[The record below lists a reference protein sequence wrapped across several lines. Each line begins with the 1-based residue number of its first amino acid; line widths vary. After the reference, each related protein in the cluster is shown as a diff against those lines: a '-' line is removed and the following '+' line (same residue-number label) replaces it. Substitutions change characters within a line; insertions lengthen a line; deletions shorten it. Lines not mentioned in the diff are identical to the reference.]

1 MIRFLQ
7 HSEIDPDKW
16 NQAVRNS
23 LSPNVLAEY
32 ELLDLLTGDDTWH
45 ALVDDDYQ
53 AVMPLPTRQ
62 KGVLKYVYTPFFLPQ
77 MGIFYR
83 QELHPE
89 ETDAFLQEISKHYVL
104 ADVLL
109 NETQVSQKPY
119 NSNFT
124 SYKLDLQ
131 PAYNELFSQFH
142 ENTRR
147 NIKKG
152 EKMSCRVTV
161 GEESVADIIALFET
175 NKGSEEA
182 VHFRENDYARLQRIS
197 DYLLKHNLLDIYG
210 VRTADGQLAAGA
222 LFVKDGERR
231 WFWFSGRDNRLSESK
246 PMFLLLDAYIRDHA
260 ESDLY
265 LDFNGSSN
273 PNVARLYQG
282 FGSSKRSVTAYGIP
296 RNMRIPFS
304 SVPVTLPRPV
314 SIVTLLIVLLC
325 RH

>member
-1 MIRFLQ
+1 MIRYLK
-7 HSEIDPDKW
+7 HSEIDPEKW

-53 AVMPLPTRQ
+53 AVMPLPTRK

-83 QELHPE
+83 QEIPMFKYDWFLE
-89 ETDAFLQEISKHYVL
+89 EVSKHYVL

-109 NETQVSQKPY
+109 NEQNAWDWKKELTPYFVSYALP
-119 NSNFT
+119 
-124 SYKLDLQ
+124 LQ
-131 PAYNELFSQFH
+131 QSYNELYNRFH

-147 NIKKG
+147 NIKAAQKHQ
-152 EKMSCRVTV
+152 CRITV
-161 GEESVADIIALFET
+161 QEEEVSDIIALFRE

-182 VHFRENDYARLQRIS
+182 VNFRDDDYARLQRVS
-197 DYLLKHNLLDIYG
+197 DYLLEHNLLEVYG
-210 VRTADGQLAAGA
+210 VRTNDNKLAAGA
-222 LFVKDGERR
+222 LFVKDGKRR
-231 WFWFSGRDNRLSESK
+231 WFWFSGRDNRLSECK

-260 ESDLY
+260 ESDLD

-282 FGSSKRSVTAYGIP
+282 FGGGVLT
-296 RNMRIPFS
+296 IPFHRIFKNKLWEIILS
-304 SVPVTLPRPV
+304 KWLSKL
-314 SIVTLLIVLLC
+314 
-325 RH
+325 

>member
-109 NETQVSQKPY
+109 NETQASQKPY
-119 NSNFT
+119 NSYFT

-131 PAYNELFSQFH
+131 PTYNELFSQFH

-152 EKMSCRVTV
+152 EKMLCRVTV
-161 GEESVADIIALFET
+161 EEESVADIIALFRT

-182 VHFRENDYARLQRIS
+182 VHFRENDYARLQRVS
-197 DYLLKHNLLDIYG
+197 DYLLEHNLLDIYG

-222 LFVKDGERR
+222 LFVKDGKRR

-246 PMFLLLDAYIRDHA
+246 PMFQLLDAYIRNHA

-273 PNVARLYQG
+273 PNVARLYQS
-282 FGSSKRSVTAYGIP
+282 FGSSKLF
-296 RNMRIPFS
+296 IPF
-304 SVPVTLPRPV
+304 VRRFKNRFWERVLQQFV
-314 SIVTLLIVLLC
+314 SQYL
-325 RH
+325 